1 MSQYIVLSRIKV
13 QNANCI
19 AGFTWGFP
27 AITHF
32 LGFTHALHRKISA
45 EYDIALGGC
54 AVVSHEYQLHVY
66 KPSPKANYEFIQSK
80 NPPVLTKHKKASPPI
95 IEEGKI
101 NLTTSMIIEVSKELV
116 TNSEK
121 IKAFKQAVLN
131 HCLKSRLAG
140 GTILSVGHIDLV
152 SGSTEKQL
160 KDLNRKIKRLTMPGF
175 VLQDRS
181 DYLKT
186 HFAQLKEQDTN
197 AELLTAWLDFSAMK
211 YQAQPKVKNEN
222 TAPSHDTKAEWLL
235 LPKPQPKGWIVPIMT
250 GYKAISERY
259 SAGEVADTRD
269 ENYPTCFVEAVHS
282 IGEWKSMHRI
292 SDINEIVWR
301 YQYEN
306 DWYLCTQNNQENQNK
321 EQEVIETETINFED
335 ALANL

>member
-32 LGFTHALHRKISA
+32 LGFTHALHRKISE

-80 NPPVLTKHKKASPPI
+80 NPPVLAKHKKASPPI
-95 IEEGKI
+95 IEEGKM
-101 NLTTSMIIEVSKELV
+101 NLTTSIIIEVSKELV
-116 TNSEK
+116 ANSEK
-121 IKAFKQAVLN
+121 IKAFKQTFLH

-140 GTILSVGHIDLV
+140 GTILSIGHIDLV
-152 SGSTEKQL
+152 SGSTDKQL
-160 KDLNRKIKRLTMPGF
+160 KALNNKVKRLTMPGF

-181 DYLKT
+181 DCLKAR
-186 HFAQLKEQDTN
+186 FNKLQEEDSN

-211 YQAQPKVKNEN
+211 YKAQPEVK
-222 TAPSHDTKAEWLL
+222 DK
-235 LPKPQPKGWIVPIMT
+235 
-250 GYKAISERY
+250 
-259 SAGEVADTRD
+259 
-269 ENYPTCFVEAVHS
+269 
-282 IGEWKSMHRI
+282 
-292 SDINEIVWR
+292 
-301 YQYEN
+301 
-306 DWYLCTQNNQENQNK
+306 
-321 EQEVIETETINFED
+321 
-335 ALANL
+335 